1 MRIPVVVGLVLAAG
15 LLVLAPS
22 AGAQSLLQ
30 RRLGPGVR
38 VSVHAQTGQVR
49 FVGTAA
55 GAPIAR
61 PRGVPAGASPATVA
75 RAFFA
80 SYGDAFG
87 IADQARELRV
97 RASDDASVRF
107 QQLQRGVPVL
117 GGELVVNLDSAGNVR
132 SANGETLPA
141 TRLSTTP
148 RIDDAAARSTA
159 VSAIA
164 KYHGILA
171 SALEAAPPEL
181 WIYDSRLLGGPG
193 LDRPELVWRTEVTAR
208 GERPLRELVLVDA
221 KGGGVSLHF
230 DQIADAKDRR
240 VCDAGNSARQVPC
253 ASPVRTETGGS
264 SSVADV
270 NNAFDLSGRTYDF
283 YFALGRDSLDGA
295 GMPLVSTV
303 RYPIDNAFWDGRQM
317 VFGPGYAAADDV
329 VAHELTHGVTELT
342 SRLFYYYQSGAIN
355 ESLSDVMGELMD
367 LTDGVGND
375 AEGVRWLVGEDI
387 PGGAIRNMS
396 DPPAFGE
403 PDRTGSPLYTA
414 DPNELDNGGVHTNSG
429 VNNKAASLITDG
441 GAFNGHAVSGLG
453 PDKATRIYYEVNAHL
468 LTSASDYADL
478 FDALQQACANLV
490 GAAGISA
497 DDCVQV
503 REAALATEM
512 NLMPA
517 NAPATEAPMCPT
529 GWVPVDLFAD
539 DLENTASGNWAAT
552 VTAPPSAW
560 SYPPPSDRVYATSGT
575 NNLWG
580 ADVEATSDS
589 SFAMTSSVALPAG
602 AFMHFR
608 HAYGFEDNSDGRR
621 FDGGVVELSTDG
633 GATWQDAGP
642 LITDNGYNGTL
653 SAGSQ
658 NPLAGRDAFTAESNG
673 YISSRLD
680 LASLAGQSVRFR
692 FRIGTDVNTGD
703 VGWFIDD
710 VRIRTC
716 TVPPALTAGPARDTT
731 KPRLKLSG
739 RRRQKARRTISISL
753 TANEAVTATV
763 TSTVSVRRSAR
774 AKVKRFR
781 LASVK
786 NRALPALRKAT
797 IRLKVSRKTLATIR
811 SALRR
816 RGGKATA
823 KITIR
828 ARDGAGNV
836 GTATRTIA
844 LRR

>member
-1 MRIPVVVGLVLAAG
+1 VRTPVVVGLVLAAG
-15 LLVLAPS
+15 VLTLAPS
-22 AGAQSLLQ
+22 AGAQSPLQ
-30 RRLGPGVR
+30 RRLGPEVR
-38 VSVHAQTGQVR
+38 VSAHAQTGHVR

-61 PRGVPAGASPATVA
+61 PVGVPAGASAATVA
-75 RAFFA
+75 RAFLA

-97 RASDDASVRF
+97 TASDDVSVRF

-132 SANGETLPA
+132 SASGETLPA
-141 TRLSTTP
+141 TKLSTTP
-148 RIDDAAARSTA
+148 RIEDAAARSTA
-159 VSAIA
+159 LSAIA
-164 KYHGILA
+164 KYRSIAA
-171 SALEAAPPEL
+171 SALEAAPPQL

-208 GERPLRELVLVDA
+208 GERPVRELVLVDA
-221 KGGGVSLHF
+221 VRGGVSLHF
-230 DQIADAKDRR
+230 DQIADAKNRR

-253 ASPVRTETGGS
+253 TSPVRTETGGS

-283 YFALGRDSLDGA
+283 YLALGRDSLDGA
-295 GMPLVSTV
+295 GLPLVSTV

-329 VAHELTHGVTELT
+329 VAHELTHGVTDFT
-342 SRLFYYYQSGAIN
+342 SHLFYYSQSGAIN

-375 AEGVRWLVGEDI
+375 AAGVRWLVGEDI
-387 PGGAIRNMS
+387 PGGAIRSMS
-396 DPPAFGE
+396 NPPAFE
-403 PDRTGSPLYTA
+403 NPDRTGSPLYTA
-414 DPNELDNGGVHTNSG
+414 DPGELDDGGVHTNSG
-429 VNNKAASLITDG
+429 VNNKAAFLITDG

-453 PDKATRIYYEVNAHL
+453 PDKAARIYYEVNTHL

-490 GAAGISA
+490 GSAGISA

-512 NLMPA
+512 NLTPA
-517 NAPATEAPMCPT
+517 NAPATEAPMCPA
-529 GWVPVDLFAD
+529 GLVPVDRFVD
-539 DLENTASGNWAAT
+539 DLENTGSGNWAPT
-552 VTAPPSAW
+552 VTDPPSAW
-560 SYPPPSDRVYATSGT
+560 SYPPPSDMVYATSGT
-575 NNLWG
+575 NNIWG
-580 ADVEATSDS
+580 ADVEAPSDS
-589 SFAMTSSVALPAG
+589 SFAMTSSVPLPAG

-621 FDGGVVELSTDG
+621 FDGGLLELSTDG

-642 LITDNGYNGTL
+642 LITDNGYTGTL
-653 SAGSQ
+653 AAGSQ
-658 NPLAGRDAFTAESNG
+658 NPLAGRTAFTAESNG
-673 YISSRLD
+673 YVSSRLD

-692 FRIGTDVNTGD
+692 FRIATDVNTGD

-710 VRIRTC
+710 VRIYTC
-716 TVPPALTAGPARDTT
+716 TVPPTLTAGAARDTT
-731 KPRLKLSG
+731 RPRLRLSG
-739 RRRQKARRTISISL
+739 RRRQKARRTISIGL
-753 TANEAVTATV
+753 TANEAVTATI
-763 TSTVSVRRSAR
+763 TGTVSVRRSAR
-774 AKVKRFR
+774 GKAKRYR
-781 LASVK
+781 IRPIK
-786 NRALPALRKAT
+786 NRALPAGRKVT
-797 IRLKVSRKTLATIR
+797 LKLKVSSKTLAAIR

-816 RGGKATA
+816 RGGRATA
-823 KITIR
+823 RITIR
-828 ARDGAGNV
+828 ARDGAGNL
-836 GTATRTIA
+836 TIA
-844 LRR
+844 RRAVTLRR